1 MDLSETSIKLAHFSD
16 LHLAGRQ
23 DSRGF
28 ERLDRLLT
36 AIVNTGSNHIVI
48 TGDLF
53 NSTDPSDWVTI
64 KEVLQKKG
72 LYSWDKVTII
82 PGNHDLINLEEEMRI
97 YNSLNPDTNGRKKR
111 FRRKINEFCHMFREL
126 ITGEGETSGFPY
138 IKVINFGEVSI
149 SFVVVN
155 TAYPWANIDN
165 PLGARGQVSMGEL
178 EALFD
183 PEVKK
188 ALQGSFVVGVFHHA
202 FRIYETD
209 ALIDQAFDW
218 TMELKNREE
227 LLNAM
232 LHLNAGIVLHG
243 HFHRFQTY
251 MIGGMRF
258 FNGGSF
264 SCNPRRYSEISIESD
279 GRYAQRF
286 VDI

>member
-1 MDLSETSIKLAHFSD
+1 MSDTSIKLAHFSD
-16 LHLAGRQ
+16 LHLAGRH

-28 ERLDRLLT
+28 ERLDKLLT
-36 AIVNTGSNHIVI
+36 AIINAGCNHIVI

-53 NSTDPSDWVTI
+53 NSTDPSDWAAI
-64 KEVLQKKG
+64 KEVLQSKR
-72 LYSWDKVTII
+72 LYSWDKVTVI

-97 YNSLNPDTNGRKKR
+97 YNSLNPDSNGRKKR
-111 FRRKINEFCHMFREL
+111 FRRKMDEFCDMFSEL
-126 ITGEGETSGFPY
+126 ITGEDETAGFPF
-138 IKVINFGEVSI
+138 IKVLNYGEISI

-165 PLGARGQVSMGEL
+165 PLGARGYVRRGEI
-178 EALFD
+178 EALFA
-183 PEVKK
+183 PTVKK
-188 ALQGSFVVGVFHHA
+188 ALRDSFVIGVFHHA

-227 LLNAM
+227 LLDAM
-232 LHLNAGIVLHG
+232 LHLNASIVLHG

-251 MIGGMRF
+251 MIGGMRVI
-258 FNGGSF
+258 NGGSF
-264 SCNPRRYSEISIESD
+264 NYNPRRYSEIAFGRD